1 MLLTKFIIYMDAT
14 QRIKKTINW
23 LIFQEVAE
31 SERELADKLG
41 YTKSSF
47 SQIVNGKV
55 PLSDKFVKKLCAL
68 DENINEVWV
77 TDGTGSMFKNNLN
90 SENGMAIPTSVWGVI
105 QQQAESLS
113 ARDRQVDEL
122 IGMLKDQIQEYKK
135 AAVQTGDRVISAAAE

>member
-1 MLLTKFIIYMDAT
+1 MDAT
-14 QRIKKTINW
+14 QRIKKVVNW
-23 LIFQEVAE
+23 LIFQEIADN
-31 SERELADKLG
+31 ERDLADKLG

-55 PLSDKFVKKLCAL
+55 PLSEKFVKKLCAL

-77 TDGTGSMFKNNLN
+77 SEGAGTMFKNNLN
-90 SENGMAIPTSVWGVI
+90 SENGVSIPTSVWGVI

-135 AAVQTGDRVISAAAE
+135 VAAQMGERVISAAAE

>member
-1 MLLTKFIIYMDAT
+1 MNVT
-14 QRIKKTINW
+14 QRIKKVVNW
-23 LIFQEVAE
+23 LIFQGVAE
-31 SERELADKLG
+31 NERDLADKLG

-55 PLSDKFVKKLCAL
+55 PLSEKFVKKLCSF

-77 TDGTGSMFKNNLN
+77 MDGTGTLFSDSLN
-90 SENGMAIPTSVWGVI
+90 GENGVSIPASVWGVI
-105 QQQAESLS
+105 QKQTESLS

-135 AAVQTGDRVISAAAE
+135 AAAQMEDRVISAAAE

>member
-1 MLLTKFIIYMDAT
+1 MNAT
-14 QRIKKTINW
+14 QRIKKVVNW
-23 LIFQEVAE
+23 LIFQEIADN
-31 SERELADKLG
+31 ERDLADKLG

-55 PLSDKFVKKLCAL
+55 PLSEKFVKKLCAL

-77 TDGTGSMFKNNLN
+77 SEGAGTMFKNNLN
-90 SENGMAIPTSVWGVI
+90 SENGVSIPTSVWGVI

-135 AAVQTGDRVISAAAE
+135 VAAQMGERVISAAAE

>member
-1 MLLTKFIIYMDAT
+1 MNEI
-14 QRIKKTINW
+14 QRVRKVINW
-23 LIFQEVAE
+23 LIFQDIAE
-31 SERELADKLG
+31 NERELSEKLG

-55 PLSDKFVKKLCAL
+55 PLSDKFVKKLCSL

-77 TDGTGSMFKNNLN
+77 SDGTGTMFKNNPN
-90 SENGMAIPTSVWGVI
+90 SENGVTIPESAWNVI
-105 QQQAESLS
+105 QKQTDSLA

-135 AAVQTGDRVISAAAE
+135 AVARLDDNAASAAAV

>member
-1 MLLTKFIIYMDAT
+1 MNAT
-14 QRIKKTINW
+14 QRIKKVVNW
-23 LIFQEVAE
+23 LIFQEIADN
-31 SERELADKLG
+31 ERDLADKLG

-55 PLSDKFVKKLCAL
+55 PLSEKFVKKLCAL

-77 TDGTGSMFKNNLN
+77 SEGAGTMFKNNLN
-90 SENGMAIPTSVWGVI
+90 SENGVSIPTSVWGVI

-122 IGMLKDQIQEYKK
+122 IGMLKDQIQESKK
-135 AAVQTGDRVISAAAE
+135 VAAQMGERVISAAAE